1 MALLTAI
8 LLAVAT
14 VPARAQRAD
23 SARAG
28 AAGGITVADTIRP
41 PVSPRRAFFSSLLLP
56 GFGQASLD
64 RPNAGALFVSVELG
78 ALVMA
83 RKTAYNLAYAKA
95 HRADSVVSRYALDAN
110 GQAVLDSLGR
120 PVVAEYLPNRY
131 AGNRVRSRRTQY
143 EDWIALII
151 FNHLISGADAYV
163 AAHLWDLP
171 AQVAISATDRGA
183 SLGARVTFR

>member
-1 MALLTAI
+1 
-8 LLAVAT
+8 
-14 VPARAQRAD
+14 
-23 SARAG
+23 
-28 AAGGITVADTIRP
+28 
-41 PVSPRRAFFSSLLLP
+41 
-56 GFGQASLD
+56 
-64 RPNAGALFVSVELG
+64 
-78 ALVMA
+78 MA

-95 HRADSVVSRYALDAN
+95 HRADRVVSRYALDAN

-143 EDWIALII
+143 EDWVALII

-171 AQVAISATDRGA
+171 AQVAISATERGA
-183 SLGARVTFR
+183 SFGARVSFR